1 MESFSTAFITNYP
14 STLALL
20 KVVGP
25 PFVALIVAFVASI
38 IQYNQWRTAR
48 DKVRL
53 DLFEQRLDI
62 YNELFFYLNEKVLKS
77 EVTQDEF
84 RALEKAMNAAQFLFP
99 NDVYNYLNRLK
110 NLIDAH
116 RCAFVQWKVGERDNK
131 SVSEEQR
138 RIGSELQ
145 EIGEKFDAEWSTA
158 RIVFAP
164 YLSFGHIRK

>member
-1 MESFSTAFITNYP
+1 MLCRICRGAAY
-14 STLALL
+14 
-20 KVVGP
+20 G
-25 PFVALIVAFVASI
+25 
-38 IQYNQWRTAR
+38 RTA
-48 DKVRL
+48 L
-53 DLFEQRLDI
+53 
-62 YNELFFYLNEKVLKS
+62 
-77 EVTQDEF
+77 
-84 RALEKAMNAAQFLFP
+84 AQC
-99 NDVYNYLNRLK
+99 RLK

>member
-1 MESFSTAFITNYP
+1 MESFSTAFIADYP

-20 KVVGP
+20 KIVGP
-25 PFVALIVAFVASI
+25 PFVALVVAFVASI

-62 YNELFFYLNEKVLKS
+62 YNELFIYVNEKLLRS
-77 EVTQDEF
+77 DITQDEF

-99 NDVYNYLNRLK
+99 KNVCSYLNDLK
-110 NLIDAH
+110 SLIDAH
-116 RCAFVQWKVGERDNK
+116 RVAFVQWKAEERNNK
-131 SVSEEQR
+131 SITEEQR

-145 EIGEKFDAEWSTA
+145 EMGERVFVEWSRA
-158 RIVFAP
+158 RTVFAP
-164 YLSFGHIRK
+164 YLGFGHIRK